1 MRRRGIT
8 YRMMRTFHFRAM
20 VPQVLLKPMAT
31 NVLGAA
37 RGFRVPFL
45 LTITKR
51 YGMER
56 LTVNHEI
63 SQDFSYDASK
73 LAMRQV

>member
-1 MRRRGIT
+1 
-8 YRMMRTFHFRAM
+8 
-20 VPQVLLKPMAT
+20 MAT